1 MMDDAGILGR
11 LYGAAHDARRLP
23 VVLDALRDR
32 TGAGSVTIH
41 WFHRRADRLRHRWMV
56 GCSQTPTDFADLGA
70 MDDINPR
77 TIAALNPVHSGV
89 VMLEDSHIPD
99 MLSDEVA
106 EWQRRL
112 RSSGLGQFIGA
123 RMAMGELG
131 EVGLAVHAAHGGRAL
146 APDCRAT
153 LTAMMPHVREVLKL
167 TVENAEREQGR
178 ESMRL
183 LIDQM
188 RLCVLFCDASGW
200 ITTANAMG
208 QQWMTNAALT
218 LRERCGSGYRTRLV
232 AAVRGMLTPHRPS
245 EMRWTTPQGDWLIR
259 AMPLMRDGFGA
270 IAPPLGRASHVIVGC
285 DADSRISP
293 APGELLSLF
302 GVTRVEAELLAHLC
316 MGEDL
321 RTFAQSRGVSIHTA
335 RTQLKQVMAK
345 TRTHRQSDLVR
356 MVMNSPASLFSSP
369 H

>member
-1 MMDDAGILGR
+1 MDDAGILGH
-11 LYGAAHDARRLP
+11 LYGAAHDSRRLTI
-23 VVLDALRDR
+23 VLDALRDR

-56 GCSQTPTDFADLGA
+56 GCSQTPVDFADLGA

-99 MLSDEVA
+99 ILSDEVA
-106 EWQRRL
+106 QWQRRL
-112 RSSGLGQFIGA
+112 RRSGLGHFIGA

-131 EVGLAVHAAHGGRAL
+131 EAGLAVHASHGGMAL
-146 APDCRAT
+146 AADCRAT

-167 TVENAEREQGR
+167 SVENAQREQER

-188 RLCVLFCDASGW
+188 RLGVLFCNPSGW
-200 ITTANAMG
+200 IITANALG
-208 QQWMTNAALT
+208 QRWMRDAALAMP
-218 LRERCGSGYRTRLV
+218 ERCGPGHRARLV
-232 AAVRGMLTPHRPS
+232 AGARGLLSSDRPG
-245 EMRWTTPQGDWLIR
+245 EMRWTTLEGDWLIR
-259 AMPLMRDGFGA
+259 AMPLMQNGFDT
-270 IAPPLGRASHVIVGC
+270 IPQPLGRPSHVIVGC
-285 DADSRISP
+285 DADSRVSP
-293 APGELLSLF
+293 TPGELLSLF

-321 RTFAQSRGVSIHTA
+321 RAFAQSRGVSIHTA

-356 MVMNSPASLFSSP
+356 LVMNSPAGLFSSP

>member
-1 MMDDAGILGR
+1 MDDAGILGH
-11 LYGAAHDARRLP
+11 LYGAAHDSRRLTI
-23 VVLDALRDR
+23 VLDALRDR

-56 GCSQTPTDFADLGA
+56 GCSQTPVDFADLGA

-99 MLSDEVA
+99 ILSDEVA
-106 EWQRRL
+106 QWQRRL
-112 RSSGLGQFIGA
+112 RRSGLGHFIGA

-131 EVGLAVHAAHGGRAL
+131 EAGLAVHASHGGMAL
-146 APDCRAT
+146 AADCRAT

-167 TVENAEREQGR
+167 SVENAQREQER

-183 LIDQM
+183 LIDQT
-188 RLCVLFCDASGW
+188 RLGVLFCNPSGW
-200 ITTANAMG
+200 IITANALG
-208 QQWMTNAALT
+208 QRWMRDAALAMP
-218 LRERCGSGYRTRLV
+218 ERCGPGHRARLV
-232 AAVRGMLTPHRPS
+232 AGARGLLLSDRPG
-245 EMRWTTPQGDWLIR
+245 EMRWTMLEGDWLIR
-259 AMPLMRDGFGA
+259 AMPLMQNGFDT
-270 IAPPLGRASHVIVGC
+270 IPQPLGRPSHVIVGC
-285 DADSRISP
+285 DADSRVSP
-293 APGELLSLF
+293 TPGELLSLF

-321 RTFAQSRGVSIHTA
+321 RAFAQSRGVSIHTA

-356 MVMNSPASLFSSP
+356 LVMNSPAGLFSSP